1 MLIQDRRFIEAEQ
14 KIFKITDLSASN
26 ELKLF
31 LNTQAAINAIEGRDW
46 NELNKRV
53 EKVDD
58 KKIKAFLLIKAANS
72 MISDRSLK
80 LEALEYLRRAKRHL
94 ENIED
99 RLYKTK
105 AFIYIASLELT
116 SDPFSGFATLI
127 EAKDLINNVP
137 EYRAEA
143 LEIELPI
150 TSSRNLF
157 NFSLNEK
164 TFEAS
169 FTSAAKSDWFTT
181 QSLIS
186 QVKSQYL
193 RSLAQIA
200 ATKAI
205 LANKN

>member
-1 MLIQDRRFIEAEQ
+1 QDKRFIEAEQ
-14 KIFKITDLSASN
+14 KIFKLTDLSASN

-31 LNTQAAINAIEGRDW
+31 LNTQAAISAAEARDW

-58 KKIKAFLLIKAANS
+58 KKIKAFILIKAANS
-72 MISDRSLK
+72 MISNRSLK
-80 LEALEYLRRAKRHL
+80 LEALEYLRQAKRHL
-94 ENIED
+94 ENTED
-99 RLYKTK
+99 KPYKTK
-105 AFIYIASLELT
+105 AFIYISSLELT
-116 SDPFSGFATLI
+116 SEPISGFATLI

-137 EYRAEA
+137 EYAAEA
-143 LEIELPI
+143 LEIVIPI
-150 TSSRNLF
+150 TSSKNFF

-169 FTSAAKSDWFTT
+169 FTRAAKSDWFTT

-205 LANKN
+205 LTNKN